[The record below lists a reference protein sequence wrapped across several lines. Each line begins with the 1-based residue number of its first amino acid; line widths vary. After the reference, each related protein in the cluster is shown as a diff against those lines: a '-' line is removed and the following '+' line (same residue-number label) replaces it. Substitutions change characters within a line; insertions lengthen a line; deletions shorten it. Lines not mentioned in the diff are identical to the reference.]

1 MRAGYAV
8 SRTGRESQLPRLYK
22 NGKDDYLPDFLVR
35 KAVTASE
42 SARPLHRLI
51 PVEVK
56 YRRDI
61 RAFLRRYGQDF
72 FERATPWPELFLI
85 LVTDHPEIGASC
97 FQAIDVAGKDA
108 RTPQNVDKV
117 RALDIYP
124 STVREYEHLVK
135 KLFPLFDK
143 R

>member
-1 MRAGYAV
+1 M
-8 SRTGRESQLPRLYK
+8 
-22 NGKDDYLPDFLVR
+22 
-35 KAVTASE
+35 
-42 SARPLHRLI
+42 
-51 PVEVK
+51 K

-61 RAFLRRYGQDF
+61 AAFLRRDGQDF
-72 FERATPWPELFLI
+72 FDKATPWPELYLI
-85 LVTDHPEIGASC
+85 LVTDHPETGASC
-97 FQAIDVAGKDA
+97 FQAIDVANEDA

-117 RALDIYP
+117 RALDIYL